1 MMNNLKKAVAGI
13 FILAGSS
20 VAMADDGGDRFENY
34 SEILEKQYRESFQTI
49 EGIREVELE
58 VEGAGDLIVLE
69 VETEARRDMTDEV
82 LLDAIDPV
90 VEKVLTQIREDYD
103 NKVRLVVERDDR
115 IIRSESI

>member
-1 MMNNLKKAVAGI
+1 MNNLKKAVADI

-20 VAMADDGGDRFENY
+20 VAMADGGEDRFENY
-34 SEILEKQYRESFQTI
+34 SELLNKQYRESFESI
-49 EGIREVELE
+49 EGIREAEVELE
-58 VEGAGDLIVLE
+58 GAGELIVVE
-69 VETEARRDMTDEV
+69 VETEVKKDMTDQV

-90 VEKVLTQIREDYD
+90 VEKVLAQIREDYD